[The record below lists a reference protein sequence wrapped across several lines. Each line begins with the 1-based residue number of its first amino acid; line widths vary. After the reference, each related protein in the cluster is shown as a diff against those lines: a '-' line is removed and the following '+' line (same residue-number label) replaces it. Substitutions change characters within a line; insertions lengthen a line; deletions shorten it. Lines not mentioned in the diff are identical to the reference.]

1 MSRSFNA
8 IVATSLILGTASCS
22 TGHDAI
28 PTPTSI
34 NRGVEASLSP
44 DGTAIIRVPNSQGVM
59 AKAAI
64 ARCAAGSV
72 SFELSGVSVVLE
84 QSSLRDGAQEA
95 GVSLENMCN
104 GNNVNPTAI
113 PDVARLAGNS
123 VLSNLLV
130 ISGREPAAT

>member
-1 MSRSFNA
+1 
-8 IVATSLILGTASCS
+8 
-22 TGHDAI
+22 
-28 PTPTSI
+28 
-34 NRGVEASLSP
+34 
-44 DGTAIIRVPNSQGVM
+44 M

-84 QSSLRDGAQEA
+84 QSSLRDRAQEA

-113 PDVARLAGNS
+113 PDVAQLAGNS